1 MISNIEK
8 YNRNNKKVE
17 KNIFFRLL
25 MSIILAKNIFIS
37 FFSMLILSSCVYR
50 NGLLFSVRNLTEDT
64 LIIVTKKIIPEFN
77 VSVNNYEI
85 KSDSESEN
93 NIVRYINSSDTSFFV
108 PPFFYFVARRYWD
121 SHDVLSDNPEA
132 DGVIPGWKFIK
143 RMKKGTQTLPSEIW
157 NSERRWIIS
166 WEYEEIEREYSL
178 KIQLK

>member
-1 MISNIEK
+1 MFCC
-8 YNRNNKKVE
+8 Y
-17 KNIFFRLL
+17 
-25 MSIILAKNIFIS
+25 IFIS
-37 FFSMLILSSCVYR
+37 FFFMLILSSCVYS

-93 NIVRYINSSDTSFFV
+93 NIVRYINSSDTSFVV
-108 PPFFYFVARRYWD
+108 PPFFYFVARRHWD

-178 KIQLK
+178 TIQLK